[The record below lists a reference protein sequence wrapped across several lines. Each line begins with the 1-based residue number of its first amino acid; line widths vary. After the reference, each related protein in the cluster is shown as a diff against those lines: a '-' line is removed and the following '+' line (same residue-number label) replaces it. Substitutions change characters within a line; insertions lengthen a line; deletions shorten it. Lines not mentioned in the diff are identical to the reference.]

1 MVDDDRPLPLRAD
14 EAGLTMR
21 RFSRGQSNAEVAR
34 DLDTSE
40 RTIER
45 RWQFA
50 RAWLARGLQ
59 SAALGGAPERHA
71 RFIDTW

>member
-21 RFSRGQSNAEVAR
+21 RFCRGQSNAEVAR

-50 RAWLARGLQ
+50 RASLARRLDAVPSPG
-59 SAALGGAPERHA
+59 
-71 RFIDTW
+71 DVT